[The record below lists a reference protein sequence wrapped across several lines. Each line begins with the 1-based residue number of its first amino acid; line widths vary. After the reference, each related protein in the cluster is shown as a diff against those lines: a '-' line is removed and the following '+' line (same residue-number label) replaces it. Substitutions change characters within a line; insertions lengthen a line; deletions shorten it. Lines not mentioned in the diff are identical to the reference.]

1 MTDRELPGKRR
12 KNLDIFEQVVLLIL
26 YIWFV
31 LRLWPGTFAEVTIS
45 ALLLLASEG
54 LIVILLLI
62 RRPTDNISTSFK
74 DWFVA
79 FSGSFLPLLVRKGE
93 EPLVLYLAV
102 GLMIFGMITHIGAK
116 LSLFRSFG
124 IVPANRGI
132 KVKGLYSIVRHPMYA
147 GYFYTHIGFLLSAP
161 ALWNFVV
168 YACAWGFMLPRIF
181 AEEKILLQSPE
192 YQDYAKRVRYR
203 LIPGVF

>member
-1 MTDRELPGKRR
+1 MTHRELPGNRR
-12 KNLDIFEQVVLLIL
+12 KNLDILEQVVLLTL

-31 LRLWPGTFAEVTIS
+31 LRLWPDTFAEVTIPVS
-45 ALLLLASEG
+45 LLLVSES
-54 LIVILLLI
+54 LIIVLLLI
-62 RRPTDNISTSFK
+62 RRPTDNISTSFR

-93 EPLVLYLAV
+93 EPLVLYVAV

-124 IVPANRGI
+124 IVPANRGV
-132 KVKGLYSIVRHPMYA
+132 KVKGLYAIVRHPMYA
-147 GYFYTHIGFLLSAP
+147 GYFYTHIGFLLSTP
-161 ALWNFVV
+161 SLWNFVV
-168 YACAWGFMLPRIF
+168 YACTWGFMLPRIF

-192 YQDYAKRVRYR
+192 YQEYVKRVRYR